1 MNTLPSKDQ
10 LQKAASKKLSDLLDY
25 NLKVLFVGINPG
37 LYTAYTGFPYARP
50 GNRFWPSL
58 YGSGFTPRVFQPS
71 EYREMLKLGYGMTN
85 VVARASNSAN
95 ELSKEEYIEGGKV
108 LEAKVLK
115 YKPQWVAFVGVQAY
129 RAAFARPKAQVGEQN
144 ETLGESKI
152 WVLPSPSGLN
162 AHYRPAEFAAVF
174 REFYERVNE

>member
-1 MNTLPSKDQ
+1 VVFGFKVE
-10 LQKAASKKLSDLLDY
+10 LS
-25 NLKVLFVGINPG
+25 
-37 LYTAYTGFPYARP
+37 
-50 GNRFWPSL
+50 
-58 YGSGFTPRVFQPS
+58 
-71 EYREMLKLGYGMTN
+71 
-85 VVARASNSAN
+85 ARASNSAN

-144 ETLGESKI
+144 KTIGESKI

-162 AHYRPAEFAAVF
+162 ARYRPAEFSAVF
-174 REFYERVNE
+174 RELYMRVNE